1 MKQNEYKYDR
11 MQDEINSLQKHIIN
25 MEIANEKRKSED
37 LMFMLMSFLVGMCI
51 GIAITMMLNH
61 A

>member
-1 MKQNEYKYDR
+1 MRQNEYKYDR
-11 MQDEINSLQKHIIN
+11 MQEEINSLQKHIMN
-25 MEIANEKRKSED
+25 MEIAEEKRKSED
-37 LMFMLMSFLVGMCI
+37 LMFILMSFLVGMCI

>member
-1 MKQNEYKYDR
+1 MRQNEYKYDR
-11 MQDEINSLQKHIIN
+11 MQDEINSLQKHIMN

>member
-1 MKQNEYKYDR
+1 MRQNEYKYDR
-11 MQDEINSLQKHIIN
+11 MQEEINSLQKHIMN
-25 MEIANEKRKSED
+25 MEIAEEKRKSED

-51 GIAITMMLNH
+51 GIAITMLLNH

>member
-1 MKQNEYKYDR
+1 MRQNEYKYDR